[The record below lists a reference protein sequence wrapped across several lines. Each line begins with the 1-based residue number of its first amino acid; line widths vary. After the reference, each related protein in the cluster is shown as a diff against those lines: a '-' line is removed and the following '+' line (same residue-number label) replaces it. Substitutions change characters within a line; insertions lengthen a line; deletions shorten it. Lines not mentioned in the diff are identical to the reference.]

1 MATIEGTGGND
12 RITTESTVP
21 GQPFATNEDDL
32 LSGYGG
38 DDVLA
43 GAGGADVMI
52 GSTGNDRYFVENA
65 GDVVTESEN
74 EGIDIVFTTL
84 SSYTLAANTE
94 QLRFRGFGDFAGTGN
109 DLNNKLYGGAGSDTL
124 DGGNGD
130 DLLAGGAGDDI
141 MIGGDGNDW
150 YYVHQAGDVVTE
162 AADEGID
169 SVFVS
174 LSNYVLGAN
183 VEQARF
189 VGSGNFAGTGND
201 LDNELHGGAGDDTLS
216 GEDGDDT
223 LNGLS
228 GVDDLIGGAGND
240 IYYVDDALDTVAEAV
255 GGGIDTVY
263 ASVNYALA
271 AGQEVEFLR
280 ATLDAIGLTLT
291 GNELDNTLVGT
302 AGADTLI
309 GGLGNDEFRAGAG
322 DDTIATTGES
332 ALIYAGRG
340 DDTILLDGA
349 STSTGRV
356 DGGLGNDT
364 VRSADLGRF
373 VISRV
378 ETLDTYY
385 GFLNATAKQVASF
398 QFFTA
403 DLAEED
409 MQISISLRGDGGK
422 IDFTTGISG
431 QNSVE
436 IRDSGITSAI
446 NVTGSV
452 NGDTLS
458 GSAFNDTLKGGDG
471 GDSLFGSDGRD
482 ALDGGAANDRLNG
495 GLGNDTMTGGIGA
508 DSFVFD
514 SPISPTANIDR
525 IVDFEIGVDTIEIH
539 QEFYFLGLNP
549 GELEASQFAVGAATG
564 AGPQIVYNATTGALF
579 YDSNG
584 AGAGGAT
591 QFAVLTGAPALSNQ
605 DFLIV

>member
-1 MATIEGTGGND
+1 MATLDGTGGND
-12 RITTESTVP
+12 RISTKTTVP
-21 GQPFATNEDDL
+21 GQPFATDLDDL

-43 GAGGADVMI
+43 GGGGADVMI
-52 GSTGNDRYFVENA
+52 GGTGNDRYYVENV
-65 GDVVTESEN
+65 GDDVIESEN
-74 EGIDIVFTTL
+74 EGIDSVFTTL
-84 SSYTLAANTE
+84 SSYTLAANAE
-94 QLRFRGFGDFAGTGN
+94 QLRFIGLGDFAGTGN
-109 DLNNKLYGGAGSDTL
+109 DRNNTLYGGAGSDTL
-124 DGGNGD
+124 DGGNGS
-130 DLLAGGAGDDI
+130 DLLAGGAGDDV
-141 MIGGDGNDW
+141 MIGRAGDDR
-150 YYVHQAGDVVTE
+150 YYVHEAGDVVTE
-162 AADEGID
+162 VEDEGID
-169 SVFVS
+169 TVVTS
-174 LSNYVLGAN
+174 LSNYILGAD
-183 VEQARF
+183 VEELRF
-189 VGSGNFAGTGND
+189 VGSGNFSGTGNE
-201 LDNELHGGAGDDTLS
+201 LDNKIDGGAGDDMLS
-216 GEDGDDT
+216 GEGGDDT

-228 GVDDLIGGAGND
+228 GADTMTGGAGND
-240 IYYVDDALDTVAEAV
+240 AYYVDDMLDTVTEAL
-255 GGGIDTVY
+255 GEGIDTVF
-263 ASVNYALA
+263 ASVNYTLA

-280 ATLDAIGLTLT
+280 ATRAAIGLTLT

-302 AGADTLI
+302 AGADTLV
-309 GGLGNDEFRAGAG
+309 GGLGNDKFHAGIG
-322 DDTIATTGES
+322 DDTIVTTGES
-332 ALIYAGRG
+332 ASINAGRG
-340 DDTILLDGA
+340 DDTILLDGS
-349 STSTGRV
+349 STSTGSV

-373 VISRV
+373 VISEV

-385 GFLNATAKQVASF
+385 GYLNATAKQVASI

-403 DLAEED
+403 DLAAED
-409 MQISISLRGDGGK
+409 MQISISLRGAGGK

-482 ALDGGAANDRLNG
+482 SLDGGAANDRLNG
-495 GLGNDTMTGGIGA
+495 GLGNDTMTGGTGA

-514 SPISPTANIDR
+514 SQIGPTPNIDR
-525 IVDFEIGVDTIEIH
+525 IVDFAVGVDTIEIH
-539 QEFYFLGLNP
+539 QEFYFPGLTP
-549 GELEASQFAVGAATG
+549 GELEATQFAVGAATG

-584 AGAGGAT
+584 SDAGGAT
-591 QFAVLTGAPALSNQ
+591 QFAVLTGAPSLTNQ